1 MDPDT
6 SITVSRLVDAP
17 AERVF
22 ALLADPDRH
31 PDLDASGMVRA
42 SRTHLAITEI
52 GEVFVM
58 DMYVEQMG
66 EYTTENHVVVY
77 EEDRAIGWAPASP
90 GERPTGQTFVWR
102 LEEADADATVVTQTL
117 DWSAVENPDLLAMM
131 PVIDRAGLAASLDL
145 LAEALE

>member
-1 MDPDT
+1 M
-6 SITVSRLVDAP
+6 SRLVDAP
-17 AERVF
+17 CERVF

-58 DMYVEQMG
+58 DMHAELRGDYA
-66 EYTTENHVVVY
+66 TENHVVVY
-77 EEDRAIGWAPASP
+77 EEDRAIGWAPADP
-90 GERPTGQTFVWR
+90 GERPAGHTYVYR
-102 LEEADADATVVTQTL
+102 LDEADADGTTVTQTL
-117 DWSAVENPDLLAMM
+117 DWSAVEDPELLALM